1 MNAKFKEKKH
11 CSTPHLTEDEIKA
24 NFVRAANRLGTDR
37 NLVLKE
43 LREIQWTLHFFGWG
57 VLFCCGGTVNQHRS
71 LLQ

>member
-1 MNAKFKEKKH
+1 MPSSKKR
-11 CSTPHLTEDEIKA
+11 STAALPPLTEDEIKA
-24 NFVRAANRLGTDR
+24 DFVRAANRLGTDR

-57 VLFCCGGTVNQHRS
+57 VFFCCGGTVNQHRS

>member
-1 MNAKFKEKKH
+1 MPSSKKR
-11 CSTPHLTEDEIKA
+11 STAALPPLTEDEIKVG
-24 NFVRAANRLGTDR
+24 FVRAANRLGTDR